1 MPVSV
6 NLYNHTRLRFAN
18 GANSAAD
25 AYRINLYS
33 AFTFDATATTLTAA
47 ETGATQLSTA
57 NGYTQY
63 GKTLAS
69 VVIAVANTN
78 GAAFDFADVQW
89 DATGSGIA
97 ASHALI
103 YNDTD
108 TDDPPV
114 AHINFDGTITAPSG
128 TPFIIRP
135 AAAGFI
141 TFSAP
146 A

>member
-1 MPVSV
+1 MAVTV

-18 GANSAAD
+18 GANAAGD
-25 AYRINLYS
+25 TYRINLYS
-33 AFTFDATATTLTAA
+33 AFTFSATATTKAGA
-47 ETGATQLSTA
+47 ESGATQLSTA
-57 NGYTQY
+57 NGYTQNSQ
-63 GKTLAS
+63 TLAS
-69 VVIAVANTN
+69 VTIAVANTN

-89 DATGSGIA
+89 NATGSGIE

-108 TDDPPV
+108 ADDPPV
-114 AHINFDGTITAPSG
+114 AHINFGGTVTATDGV
-128 TPFIIRP
+128 PFIIRL
-135 AAAGFI
+135 AAAGLI